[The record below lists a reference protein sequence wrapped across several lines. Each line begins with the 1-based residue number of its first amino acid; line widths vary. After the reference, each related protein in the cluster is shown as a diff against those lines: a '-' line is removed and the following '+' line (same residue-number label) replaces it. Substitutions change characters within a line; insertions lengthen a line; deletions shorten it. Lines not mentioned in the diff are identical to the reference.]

1 MKSAEMYPDICAD
14 PAAERL
20 IQRLDYDFS
29 KHDKAPRRWLLCCNQ
44 ELAQLIGEKIGMDWA
59 TDLDKL
65 RALAAFADDPDFR
78 QRWRGIKRLN
88 KEKLAAII
96 KKRCNGLEVDP
107 ASLFD
112 IQVKRIHQYKR
123 QLLNVL
129 VPLGAFAMSLA
140 CLRLPRGLPPWSV
153 CCDI

>member
-1 MKSAEMYPDICAD
+1 MYP
-14 PAAERL
+14 ERFNAKTNG
-20 IQRLDYDFS
+20 IT
-29 KHDKAPRRWLLCCNQ
+29 PRRWLLCCNQ

-96 KKRCNGLEVDP
+96 KKRCNGLPIGTFQLSCVNNSESVFPHP
-107 ASLFD
+107 ALS
-112 IQVKRIHQYKR
+112 IRII
-123 QLLNVL
+123 
-129 VPLGAFAMSLA
+129 
-140 CLRLPRGLPPWSV
+140 LRF
-153 CCDI
+153 